1 MGGFENL
8 PSYASI
14 DMNHVARMNYNYY
27 GIKGSIPTNVEAEQ
41 IVEYDAELD
50 VPGNIQH
57 TDSLHLV
64 VLLINSK
71 GKIENAAQVKVAPE
85 IGASISDNDNTIIP
99 EFTFAGGRVNVNGF
113 NGKVLIYDTY
123 GMEIP
128 NNNIPDGLYI
138 IKFIDGE
145 KSFIRKVILK

>member
-1 MGGFENL
+1 M
-8 PSYASI
+8 
-14 DMNHVARMNYNYY
+14 
-27 GIKGSIPTNVEAEQ
+27 
-41 IVEYDAELD
+41 
-50 VPGNIQH
+50 
-57 TDSLHLV
+57 
-64 VLLINSK
+64 
-71 GKIENAAQVKVAPE
+71 
-85 IGASISDNDNTIIP
+85 P

-145 KSFIRKVILK
+145 KSFIRKVMLK